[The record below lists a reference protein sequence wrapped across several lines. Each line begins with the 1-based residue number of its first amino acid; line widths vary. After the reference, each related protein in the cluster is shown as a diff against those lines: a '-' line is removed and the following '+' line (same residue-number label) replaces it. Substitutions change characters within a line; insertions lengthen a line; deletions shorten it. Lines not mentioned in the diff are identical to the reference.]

1 MRQLQLL
8 ARNGQERLIELVRSA
23 RGGLLIASPFV
34 GREGTQLVATNLSD
48 SLRESGSIVFLT
60 DLSPLNIC
68 QGVTDPDAIL
78 GICGITAQIS
88 IRYLPKLHA
97 KVYVADSDVAI
108 VSSANLTIGG
118 LRRNREYGVE
128 LSSRNAVRR
137 VRRDMTD
144 YANLGASVTVDDLI
158 AYCRAA
164 AELREDYERR
174 RRTESA
180 SLMRRFQDRFREV
193 EDRLIRLRLGGGAT
207 HTVFA
212 QTIEYLLRRHGPL
225 TTVEMHRLISAIH
238 PDLCDDTVDRVIDG
252 KHFGKKW
259 KHAARTAQQQLK
271 KKGVIDL
278 DGDQWRLR

>member
-1 MRQLQLL
+1 MRQVQLL
-8 ARNGQERLIELVRSA
+8 ARNGEERLVALVRGA
-23 RGGLLIASPFV
+23 RRGLLIASPFV
-34 GREGTQLVATNLSD
+34 GREGTELVAANLSD
-48 SLRESGSIVFLT
+48 SLRESGGIVFLT

-78 GICGITAQIS
+78 GICGIASQMS
-88 IRYLPKLHA
+88 IRHLPKLHA
-97 KVYVADSDVAI
+97 KVYVADSSVAI

-137 VRRDMTD
+137 VRRDITD
-144 YANLGASVTVDDLI
+144 YANLGASITVDDLV

-164 AELREDYERR
+164 SELREDYKRR
-174 RRTESA
+174 RRQESA
-180 SLMRRFQDRFREV
+180 SLTRKFQDRFTAV
-193 EDRLIRLRLGGGAT
+193 EDRLIRLRLAGGAT

-225 TTVEMHRLISAIH
+225 TTVEMHPLISAIH
-238 PDLCDDTVDRVIDG
+238 SDLCDDSVDRVIDG

-259 KHAARTAQQQLK
+259 KHAVRTAQQQLK
-271 KKGVIDL
+271 KKGVIEL
-278 DGDQWRLR
+278 DGNQWRLR